1 MTLTMFVNVNSA
13 LGSILTTLHMDYLTS
28 CLQQI
33 CETDATIILFYWWR
47 DWGQEKLDNKSRAL
61 RLVGQPVFSARPSD
75 SRDHEFKH

>member
-33 CETDATIILFYWWR
+33 CETDATIILFY
-47 DWGQEKLDNKSRAL
+47 
-61 RLVGQPVFSARPSD
+61 
-75 SRDHEFKH
+75 